1 MANDGSDFQHNKLL
15 EIEDSQ
21 YAWIGVESWTIT
33 NGQGTKT
40 TKPGL
45 VKREK
50 VKDKQT
56 GSERLGKAKGFS
68 ITDIELVESRLD
80 EIKGYLQSA

>member
-1 MANDGSDFQHNKLL
+1 MAKDENKQFQQNRLL
-15 EIEDSQ
+15 EIDDGQ

-33 NGQGTKT
+33 DSSGTKT

-50 VKDKQT
+50 SQNKQT
-56 GSERLGKAKGFS
+56 GETRLGKARGFS
-68 ITDIELVESRLD
+68 AADLDLIVNRLD
-80 EIKGYLQSA
+80 EIRGYLNA

>member
-1 MANDGSDFQHNKLL
+1 MPGDPNKKFEQNRLL
-15 EIEDSQ
+15 DIEDGQ

-33 NGQGTKT
+33 DSGGSKT

-50 VKDKQT
+50 STNQQSGEV
-56 GSERLGKAKGFS
+56 RMGKAKGFS
-68 ITDIELVESRLD
+68 GADLELVINRID
-80 EIKGYLQSA
+80 EIRGYLNA